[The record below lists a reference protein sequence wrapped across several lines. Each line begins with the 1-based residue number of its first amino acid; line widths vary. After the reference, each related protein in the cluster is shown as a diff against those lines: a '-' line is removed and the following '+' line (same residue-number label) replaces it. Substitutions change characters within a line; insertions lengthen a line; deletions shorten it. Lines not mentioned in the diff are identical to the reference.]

1 MYAAKAR
8 RVDDCIVSLSQPHV
22 HPIKRGKAGRDTEC
36 GVKLSASVAD
46 GYSFLDHLRWD
57 RFNESCDFVG
67 QVEAYRRRFGCY
79 PESVHVDQIHR
90 TRANRTF

>member
-1 MYAAKAR
+1 M
-8 RVDDCIVSLSQPHV
+8 DDCIVSLSQPHV